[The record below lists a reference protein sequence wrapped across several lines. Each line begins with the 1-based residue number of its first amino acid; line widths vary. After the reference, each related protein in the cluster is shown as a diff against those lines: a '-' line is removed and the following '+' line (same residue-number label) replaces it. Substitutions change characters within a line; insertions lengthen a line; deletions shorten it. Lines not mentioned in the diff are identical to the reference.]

1 MIISCVSGK
10 ETHRE
15 EWDILLGRV
24 MASLDDDERDALE
37 RRRKVADRARKSGRL
52 SEEGIDVEGV
62 KRFLLLYAKMDRSH
76 GKCLKESGVSKL
88 DLYDAYNLWPE
99 FHFVRCYL
107 DKARKWYMAEI
118 ENPDMLDEA
127 RDGIRRMN
135 TVEGCELNAK
145 TLIHVNESLDRETF
159 GNAKSSGRDG
169 RSQVTY
175 VIPSLTVNN
184 IMAPDEIA
192 EKVKAKALR
201 EAVARGEVVE
211 AEAVLT

>member
-1 MIISCVSGK
+1 MKLIAYVP
-10 ETHRE
+10 T
-15 EWDILLGRV
+15 EWDMLLERV

-37 RRRKVADRARKSGRL
+37 RRRKVAERARESGRL
-52 SEEGIDVEGV
+52 CGDRIDVEGV

-88 DLYDAYNLWPE
+88 DLYDAYTLWPE
-99 FHFVRCYL
+99 FHFVRSYL

-118 ENPDMLDEA
+118 ENPDMQEEA
-127 RDGIRRMN
+127 RAGIRRMN

-159 GNAKSSGRDG
+159 GNAKGVGKDG
-169 RSQVTY
+169 RSNVTY

-192 EKVKAKALR
+192 ERLKAQGRRTAMAQGR
-201 EAVARGEVVE
+201 VVE